1 MKKGFNRYENGE
13 EESPS
18 ESASPAP
25 PPTFPALNFGLAS
38 QYAAFSGGSGY
49 SEGMIMTLFQIVEQ
63 QSRALQALMGK
74 VETITHRTLELT
86 DKIRDLRKIKREERE
101 TDHDEARRDCGKGE
115 TVKGGGDILEATA
128 LIRILFGPDKRYEY
142 RLQLAQKL
150 ELPLYRERNF
160 FLEIE
165 LRDLNGQLVKNCNK
179 IPLSLALYSS

>member
-49 SEGMIMTLFQIVEQ
+49 SEGMVMTLFQIVEQ

-86 DKIRDLRKIKREERE
+86 DKIRDLRYVGVHAGRSS
-101 TDHDEARRDCGKGE
+101 ARRGRPTTTRPGG
-115 TVKGGGDILEATA
+115 TAGRVK
-128 LIRILFGPDKRYEY
+128 P
-142 RLQLAQKL
+142 
-150 ELPLYRERNF
+150 
-160 FLEIE
+160 
-165 LRDLNGQLVKNCNK
+165 
-179 IPLSLALYSS
+179 